1 MSIRPDRVDSQS
13 VEEAVAEASSR
24 RIEYSPAERARD
36 IRRLLEEVPYL
47 QRQGAT
53 KDQLLT
59 LFEKEAKLYPQF
71 FKKVVD
77 GEDTTPIRVML
88 TMLDRMQEGE
98 LSQHQ
103 ASVIVGQ
110 KLVNKY
116 VRPQMDAAGIRPGA
130 GATMTV
136 QRGGGP
142 GYGESSS
149 RGGRGGGAGGGG
161 AGGGR
166 GGRGGGGRGGGAG
179 GGRGGGAAGGAGT
192 GAATSS

>member
-13 VEEAVAEASSR
+13 IEEAVAEASSR

-36 IRRLLEEVPYL
+36 IRRILEEVPYL
-47 QRQGAT
+47 QRHGAT

-88 TMLDRMQEGE
+88 TMLDKMQEGE
-98 LSQHQ
+98 LTQHQ

-142 GYGESSS
+142 GYAERE
-149 RGGRGGGAGGGG
+149 RGGR
-161 AGGGR
+161 GGGR
-166 GGRGGGGRGGGAG
+166 GGRGGS
-179 GGRGGGAAGGAGT
+179 RGGGAAGGAGAGA
-192 GAATSS
+192 GAASE

>member
-24 RIEYSPAERARD
+24 RIEYAPAERARD
-36 IRRLLEEVPYL
+36 IRRMLEEIPYL
-47 QRQGAT
+47 QRHGAT

-59 LFEKEAKLYPQF
+59 LFEREAKLYPQF

-77 GEDTTPIRVML
+77 GEDTAPIRVML
-88 TMLDRMQEGE
+88 TMLDKMQEGE

-116 VRPQMDAAGIRPGA
+116 VRPQMDAAGIRPGV

-142 GYGESSS
+142 GYAEHERGE
-149 RGGRGGGAGGGG
+149 GRGA
-161 AGGGR
+161 GGR
-166 GGRGGGGRGGGAG
+166 GGRGGRGRGGG
-179 GGRGGGAAGGAGT
+179 RGSGSAAGAGAGAST
-192 GAATSS
+192 E

>member
-13 VEEAVAEASSR
+13 IEEAVAEASSR

-36 IRRLLEEVPYL
+36 IRRILEEVPYL
-47 QRQGAT
+47 QRHGAT

-59 LFEKEAKLYPQF
+59 LFEREAKLYPQF

-88 TMLDRMQEGE
+88 TMLDKMQEGE
-98 LSQHQ
+98 LTQHQ

-142 GYGESSS
+142 GYG
-149 RGGRGGGAGGGG
+149 RGGDRGGGS
-161 AGGGR
+161 R
-166 GGRGGGGRGGGAG
+166 G
-179 GGRGGGAAGGAGT
+179 GGRGGGAAGGAG
-192 GAATSS
+192 AASE